1 MLTMASRF
9 VVLLVLSIVLT
20 ALVVACG
27 GDSAPMAETTST
39 ATASPAPEP
48 TSTPTAE
55 PTPEPTSTP
64 TAEPTPEPTGTP
76 TAQVETLSLDE
87 YLAACSLLA
96 EGPETEDDAT
106 YGEISAA
113 VEGLIEMMSSLAPP
127 SEVADWHDKVLE
139 FMTTYKDLVDSQP
152 EDEVMGIE
160 FLAIA
165 SGLES
170 LVESVTEVENAM
182 PAEIRRR
189 MVEAGCIEG
198 SGTGPE
204 SAVDDT
210 RSFPEV
216 TVGEDVHG
224 ALDYDGDTDIYR
236 FTAEEGKFYQIDV
249 ALGTLGD
256 PYLEL
261 RDSSDW
267 TLASNDDYG
276 GTYASRIVWPAPASG
291 DYYLVVGGYG
301 AGSYTLTVASSDL
314 VDDHG
319 NDAGGASGVM
329 IGADGE
335 GTLEY
340 EGDVDV
346 FRFAAEEGRL
356 YQLDVALGTLGDSYL
371 EVRDSSDWALEYND
385 DHGGTFASRIV
396 WLAPA
401 SGDYYLAVGGL
412 GAGSYT
418 LTVAYSDVVDDHGN
432 DLGGAT
438 PVTVGSDIEGALE
451 YEGDV
456 DVFRFTAEEGRLYQL
471 DVALGTLDDSRLEL
485 LDSDEWFLAS
495 NDDYGDTYASR
506 IVWPAPESG
515 DYYLAVGGFGEG
527 SYTLTVAYSDV
538 VDDHGN
544 DGAGAT
550 RVTIGA
556 DVEGTLEYEGDV
568 DVFRFTAEV
577 GNLYQVDLVLGT
589 LGDSY
594 LQLRDSND
602 WTLASRDDYGDTYES
617 RIVWPAP
624 ASGDYYLVVGG
635 FGGGSYTL
643 TVAYSDVVDDHG
655 NDADG
660 ATGVMVGSD
669 AEGTLEYEDD
679 VDVFRFRAEEG
690 RLYQIDVALGTLGD
704 SYLELWDS
712 SDWTLASNDDHED
725 TLGSRIV
732 WPAPASGDYY
742 VAVGGFGAGSYTL
755 TVAYSSIVDDHG
767 NDAAGATG
775 VTVGSEVEGDL
786 EYDGD
791 VDVFRFTAEEGQ
803 FYQLDVALGTLV
815 DSRLELLDSDEWRLE
830 YNDDHGGTLASRIFW
845 EAPVSGDYYVAVGGF
860 GAGSYTFTVARR

>member
-1 MLTMASRF
+1 M
-9 VVLLVLSIVLT
+9 
-20 ALVVACG
+20 
-27 GDSAPMAETTST
+27 
-39 ATASPAPEP
+39 PEP
-48 TSTPTAE
+48 ASTPTESYA
-55 PTPEPTSTP
+55 PEPTSTP

-76 TAQVETLSLDE
+76 TAQVETLSIDE
-87 YLAACSLLA
+87 YLTACSLLA

-152 EDEVMGIE
+152 EDEVMGIQ

-170 LVESVTEVENAM
+170 LVESVTEAENAM

-216 TVGEDVHG
+216 TIGADVQG

-236 FTAEEGKFYQIDV
+236 FTAEEGKLYQIDV

-314 VDDHG
+314 VDDHA

-329 IGADGE
+329 IGADVE

-346 FRFAAEEGRL
+346 FRFTAEEGQL
-356 YQLDVALGTLGDSYL
+356 YEVAVALGTLGDSYL
-371 EVRDSSDWALEYND
+371 ELRDSSDWALEYND

-456 DVFRFTAEEGRLYQL
+456 DVFRFATEEGRLYQL
-471 DVALGTLDDSRLEL
+471 DVALGTLGDSRLEL

-515 DYYLAVGGFGEG
+515 DYYLVVGGFGEG

-538 VDDHGN
+538 DDDHGTRN

-550 RVTIGA
+550 GA
-556 DVEGTLEYEGDV
+556 IVGLDV
-568 DVFRFTAEV
+568 
-577 GNLYQVDLVLGT
+577 
-589 LGDSY
+589 
-594 LQLRDSND
+594 
-602 WTLASRDDYGDTYES
+602 
-617 RIVWPAP
+617 
-624 ASGDYYLVVGG
+624 
-635 FGGGSYTL
+635 
-643 TVAYSDVVDDHG
+643 
-655 NDADG
+655 
-660 ATGVMVGSD
+660 
-669 AEGTLEYEDD
+669 EGTLEYEDD
-679 VDVFRFRAEEG
+679 VDVFRFTAEEG

-704 SYLELWDS
+704 SYLELRDS
-712 SDWTLASNDDHED
+712 SDWTLVSNDDHED
-725 TLGSRIV
+725 TLASRIV
-732 WPAPASGDYY
+732 WPAPESGDYY
-742 VAVGGFGAGSYTL
+742 LVVGGFGEGSYTL
-755 TVAYSSIVDDHG
+755 TVAYSDVDDDHG
-767 NDAAGATG
+767 NDGAGATG
-775 VTVGSEVEGDL
+775 VTVGSEVEGTL
-786 EYDGD
+786 EYEGD
-791 VDVFRFTAEEGQ
+791 VDVFRFKAEEGQ
-803 FYQLDVALGTLV
+803 LYQLDVALGTLG

-830 YNDDHGGTLASRIFW
+830 YNDDHGGSLASRIVW
-845 EAPVSGDYYVAVGGF
+845 PAPESGDFYVVVGGF
-860 GAGSYTFTVARR
+860 GAGSYTLTVARR